1 MHTDRVPFNEAN
13 KLKYSLPKIGYLLI
27 MQFVVDVFVSN
38 VSSIV
43 TSSENIECV
52 TETRSDNDAAP
63 VSDTVQ

>member
-1 MHTDRVPFNEAN
+1 
-13 KLKYSLPKIGYLLI
+13 
-27 MQFVVDVFVSN
+27 MQLVVDVFVSN

-52 TETRSDNDAAP
+52 TETRSDNIDDAAP